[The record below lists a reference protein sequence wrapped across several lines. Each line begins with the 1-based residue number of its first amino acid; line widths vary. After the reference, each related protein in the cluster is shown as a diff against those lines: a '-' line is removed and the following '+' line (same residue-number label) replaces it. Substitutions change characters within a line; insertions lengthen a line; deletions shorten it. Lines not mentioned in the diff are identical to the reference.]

1 MSFLRRFELPSGND
15 YYDDVYVVVTPEEDA
30 IEYSIESYEDMEAN
44 IREEMY
50 SYDSIWNTQDKK
62 ELEDLIKQEPQ
73 PLGAER
79 DV

>member
-1 MSFLRRFELPSGND
+1 MSFLRRFNLPSGS
-15 YYDDVYVVVTPEEDA
+15 YYDDVYVVVTPEEEA
-30 IEYSIESYEDMEAN
+30 IEYSIESYEDMEDN
-44 IREEMY
+44 ILEEMY